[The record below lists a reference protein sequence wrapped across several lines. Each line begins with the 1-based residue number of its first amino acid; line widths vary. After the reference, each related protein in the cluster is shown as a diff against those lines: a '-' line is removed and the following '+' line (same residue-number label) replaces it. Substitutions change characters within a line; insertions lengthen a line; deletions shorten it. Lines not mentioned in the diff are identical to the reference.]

1 MSICEKI
8 EVGRFQ
14 SWMKGVLQFAR
25 SSIFRKTLLPWLFI
39 LPILLVHLA
48 IVIIP
53 TLVGLYYSL
62 TDWSGIGDATFIG
75 LENFHKLFTDD
86 MNFRNA
92 LSHNLLWM
100 VFFLTVPFMMALF
113 VAHIVSQV
121 KRGMMLWRTLFFLP
135 YILPSVVGAHIWR
148 NILHPR
154 FGVGA
159 QLTKLG
165 IPGMDVAW
173 LGNSKTALGAI
184 MIASNWVYW
193 GFLMTLFLSAMQ
205 AISVD
210 LYDAARIDGANKWQ
224 EFLHVTL
231 PGIRPTLIFMLIM
244 SAIWSFK
251 GFDYAWILTQGG
263 PGGASELLA
272 TYIYKQAF
280 KRFEM
285 GYATAIGLTVTVIS
299 SMIVWLFAILRRR
312 GWEI

>member
-1 MSICEKI
+1 MSNQEKVSSKRI
-8 EVGRFQ
+8 VGWPASVGRLT
-14 SWMKGVLQFAR
+14 KGSV
-25 SSIFRKTLLPWLFI
+25 FRGAILPWLFI
-39 LPILLVHLA
+39 LPILLVHLV

-53 TLVGLYYSL
+53 SVVGLYYSL
-62 TDWSGIGDATFIG
+62 TDWSGIGEATFIG
-75 LENFHKLFTDD
+75 LENFYELFTDD
-86 MNFRNA
+86 LNFRLA
-92 LSHNLLWM
+92 LQHNLLWM
-100 VFFLTVPFMMALF
+100 VFFLTVPFAMALLI
-113 VAHIVSQV
+113 ANIVTQV
-121 KRGMMLWRTLFFLP
+121 RRGMMIWRTVFFLP

-148 NILHPR
+148 YILHPR
-154 FGVGA
+154 FGIGA
-159 QLTKLG
+159 QLTKIG
-165 IPGMDVAW
+165 VPGMDIAW
-173 LGNSKTALGAI
+173 LGNTKTALWAI

-205 AISVD
+205 AISPD
-210 LYDAARIDGANKWQ
+210 LFDAAKIDGANRWQ
-224 EFLHVTL
+224 EFRHVTL
-231 PGIRPTLIFMLIM
+231 PGIRPTLIFMLVM

-299 SMIVWLFAILRRR
+299 GMVVWLFAFLRRR